1 MMINHL
7 VKSFENFKE
16 LSSQWN
22 TFRDKGTKIMSTLVN
37 KHLKVSYIDLYD
49 FSDSIKE
56 NTSLQFKYKQS
67 QFNDLISCYEKLNST
82 ILELKAIVEKINENL
97 SGLSVSKKPKS
108 YQETIELKLYEYY
121 EDIIKM
127 YNKSLDNKQ
136 QIINNIMNT
145 EDRDQLLILITCWSN
160 DIHIN
165 NKTID
170 LVEEI
175 FKTENN
181 NSSLYK

>member
-22 TFRDKGTKIMSTLVN
+22 TFRDKGTKIMSALVN

-67 QFNDLISCYEKLNST
+67 QFNDLISSYEKLNST

-97 SGLSVSKKPKS
+97 SSINVNKKPKT

-127 YNKSLDNKQ
+127 YNKSLENKQ

-165 NKTID
+165 YKTID

-175 FKTENN
+175 FKTENS
-181 NSSLYK
+181 NSPLYK